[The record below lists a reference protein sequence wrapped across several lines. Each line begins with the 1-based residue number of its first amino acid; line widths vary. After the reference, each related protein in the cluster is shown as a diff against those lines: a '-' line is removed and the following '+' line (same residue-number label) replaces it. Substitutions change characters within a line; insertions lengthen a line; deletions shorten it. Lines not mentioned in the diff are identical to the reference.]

1 MENIE
6 NKLSI
11 SPNSFYE
18 IIHEDGDLISYEQ
31 EKLDKLLDSII
42 LEIKPTSKL
51 EEETVEKIQKAVEIT
66 EDIISTMDR
75 FVEDATLA
83 EDNIFIG
90 FHEDLQKDAKNSAMK
105 TLDIAAKL
113 RENNSLSLVPIIRD
127 LTTRIEWI
135 ELILSKT
142 SIEQMKNTLENR
154 KTAVNR
160 LDRLDM
166 LNKPSTSNS

>member
-6 NKLSI
+6 NKSSI

-42 LEIKPTSKL
+42 VKIKPTPEL
-51 EEETVEKIQKAVEIT
+51 EKETKEKIHKAVEIT
-66 EDIISTMDR
+66 EDIISTIGR

-83 EDNIFIG
+83 EDDIFIG
-90 FHEDLQKDAKNSAMK
+90 FHEDLQKYAKSSAMK

-113 RENNSLSLVPIIRD
+113 RENNFLSLVPVIRD

-135 ELILSKT
+135 EIILSKT

-154 KTAVNR
+154 KAA
-160 LDRLDM
+160 L
-166 LNKPSTSNS
+166 K

>member
-1 MENIE
+1 MEN
-6 NKLSI
+6 KPSI
-11 SPNSFYE
+11 SPDSFYE

-42 LEIKPTSKL
+42 IEIKPTPEL
-51 EEETVEKIQKAVEIT
+51 EKETKEKIQKAVEIT
-66 EDIISTMDR
+66 EDIISTIDR

-90 FHEDLQKDAKNSAMK
+90 FHEDLQKNAKSSAVK
-105 TLDIAAKL
+105 TLDMAEKL
-113 RENNSLSLVPIIRD
+113 RENNFLSLIPVIRN

-142 SIEQMKNTLENR
+142 SIEQMKNTLEN
-154 KTAVNR
+154 KKAA
-160 LDRLDM
+160 L
-166 LNKPSTSNS
+166 K

>member
-1 MENIE
+1 MEN
-6 NKLSI
+6 KPSI
-11 SPNSFYE
+11 SPDSFYE

-42 LEIKPTSKL
+42 IEIKPTPEL
-51 EEETVEKIQKAVEIT
+51 EKEIVEKIQKAVEIT
-66 EDIISTMDR
+66 EDIISTIDR

-83 EDNIFIG
+83 ENNIFIG
-90 FHEDLQKDAKNSAMK
+90 FHEDHEKDAKSSAMK
-105 TLDIAAKL
+105 TLDMAEKL
-113 RENNSLSLVPIIRD
+113 RENNFLSLIPVIRN

-154 KTAVNR
+154 KAA
-160 LDRLDM
+160 L
-166 LNKPSTSNS
+166 K

>member
-1 MENIE
+1 MEN
-6 NKLSI
+6 KPST
-11 SPNSFYE
+11 SRDSFYE

-42 LEIKPTSKL
+42 IKIKPAPEL
-51 EEETVEKIQKAVEIT
+51 EKETKEKIQKAVEIT
-66 EDIISTMDR
+66 EDIISTIDR

-90 FHEDLQKDAKNSAMK
+90 FHEDLQKDAKSSAMK

-113 RENNSLSLVPIIRD
+113 RENNFLSLVPVIRN

-154 KTAVNR
+154 KTA
-160 LDRLDM
+160 L
-166 LNKPSTSNS
+166 K

>member
-1 MENIE
+1 MENTE
-6 NKLSI
+6 NKPSL

-42 LEIKPTSKL
+42 IEIKPTPEL
-51 EEETVEKIQKAVEIT
+51 EKETKEKIQKAVEIT
-66 EDIISTMDR
+66 EDIISTIDR

-90 FHEDLQKDAKNSAMK
+90 FHEDLQKDAKSSAMK

-113 RENNSLSLVPIIRD
+113 RENNFLSLVPVIRD
-127 LTTRIEWI
+127 LTTRIEWT
-135 ELILSKT
+135 ELILSET
-142 SIEQMKNTLENR
+142 SIERMKNTLENR
-154 KTAVNR
+154 KAA
-160 LDRLDM
+160 L
-166 LNKPSTSNS
+166 K

>member
-6 NKLSI
+6 NKPSI

-42 LEIKPTSKL
+42 IEIKPTPEL
-51 EEETVEKIQKAVEIT
+51 EKETKEKIQKAVEIT
-66 EDIISTMDR
+66 EDIISTIDR
-75 FVEDATLA
+75 FIEDATLA
-83 EDNIFIG
+83 EDNNFIG
-90 FHEDLQKDAKNSAMK
+90 FHEDLQKDAKSSAMK
-105 TLDIAAKL
+105 TLDMADKL
-113 RENNSLSLVPIIRD
+113 RENNLLSLVPVIRN
-127 LTTRIEWI
+127 LTTKIEWI

-154 KTAVNR
+154 KTA
-160 LDRLDM
+160 L
-166 LNKPSTSNS
+166 K

>member
-1 MENIE
+1 MKNTED
-6 NKLSI
+6 KPSLS
-11 SPNSFYE
+11 PDSFYE

-42 LEIKPTSKL
+42 IEIKPTPEL
-51 EEETVEKIQKAVEIT
+51 EKETKEKIQKAVEIT
-66 EDIISTMDR
+66 EDIISTIDR

-83 EDNIFIG
+83 GDNIFIG
-90 FHEDLQKDAKNSAMK
+90 FHEDLQKDAKSSAMK
-105 TLDIAAKL
+105 TLDIAEKL
-113 RENNSLSLVPIIRD
+113 REINFLTLVPVIRN

-154 KTAVNR
+154 KTA
-160 LDRLDM
+160 L
-166 LNKPSTSNS
+166 K

>member
-1 MENIE
+1 MENME
-6 NKLSI
+6 SKLSI

-31 EKLDKLLDSII
+31 EKLDKLLDSISI
-42 LEIKPTSKL
+42 KIKPTPEL
-51 EEETVEKIQKAVEIT
+51 EKETKEKIQKAVEIT

-90 FHEDLQKDAKNSAMK
+90 FHEDLQKDAKSSALK
-105 TLDIAAKL
+105 TLDMAEKL
-113 RENNSLSLVPIIRD
+113 RENKFLSLVPVIRD

-142 SIEQMKNTLENR
+142 SIEEMKNTLENR
-154 KTAVNR
+154 KTA
-160 LDRLDM
+160 L
-166 LNKPSTSNS
+166 K

>member
-1 MENIE
+1 ME

-11 SPNSFYE
+11 SPNSFSE

-42 LEIKPTSKL
+42 IEIKPTSEPGK
-51 EEETVEKIQKAVEIT
+51 EIKEKIQKAVEIT
-66 EDIISTMDR
+66 EDIISTINR

-90 FHEDLQKDAKNSAMK
+90 LHEDLQKDAKSNAMK

-113 RENNSLSLVPIIRD
+113 RENNFLSLVPLIRN

-154 KTAVNR
+154 KAA
-160 LDRLDM
+160 L
-166 LNKPSTSNS
+166 K

>member
-1 MENIE
+1 MEN
-6 NKLSI
+6 KPSI

-42 LEIKPTSKL
+42 IEIKPIPEL
-51 EEETVEKIQKAVEIT
+51 EKEIKEKIQKAIEIT
-66 EDIISTMDR
+66 EDIISTIDR

-83 EDNIFIG
+83 ENNLFIG
-90 FHEDLQKDAKNSAMK
+90 FHEDLQKDAKSSAMK
-105 TLDIAAKL
+105 TLNIAVKL
-113 RENNSLSLVPIIRD
+113 RENNFLSLVPVIRN

-142 SIEQMKNTLENR
+142 SIEQMKNTLKNR
-154 KTAVNR
+154 ETA
-160 LDRLDM
+160 L
-166 LNKPSTSNS
+166 K

>member
-1 MENIE
+1 MEDTE
-6 NKLSI
+6 DKP
-11 SPNSFYE
+11 SPDSFYE

-42 LEIKPTSKL
+42 IEIKPTPEL
-51 EEETVEKIQKAVEIT
+51 EKETKEKIQKAVEIT
-66 EDIISTMDR
+66 EDIISTIDR

-83 EDNIFIG
+83 ENNIFIG
-90 FHEDLQKDAKNSAMK
+90 FHEDLQKDAKSSAMK
-105 TLDIAAKL
+105 TLDMAEKL
-113 RENNSLSLVPIIRD
+113 RENNFLSLVPVTRN

>member
-1 MENIE
+1 MEN
-6 NKLSI
+6 KPSI
-11 SPNSFYE
+11 SPDSFYE

-42 LEIKPTSKL
+42 IGIKPTPEL
-51 EEETVEKIQKAVEIT
+51 EKETEEKIQKAVETT
-66 EDIISTMDR
+66 EDIISTIDR

-90 FHEDLQKDAKNSAMK
+90 FHEDLQKDAKSSAMK
-105 TLDIAAKL
+105 TLDMAEKL
-113 RENNSLSLVPIIRD
+113 RENNFLSLVPIIRD

-154 KTAVNR
+154 KIA
-160 LDRLDM
+160 L
-166 LNKPSTSNS
+166 K

>member
-1 MENIE
+1 MEN
-6 NKLSI
+6 KPSI
-11 SPNSFYE
+11 SPDSFYE

-31 EKLDKLLDSII
+31 EKLDKLLDNII
-42 LEIKPTSKL
+42 IEIKPTPELGK
-51 EEETVEKIQKAVEIT
+51 EMKEKIQKAVEIT
-66 EDIISTMDR
+66 EDIISTINQ

-90 FHEDLQKDAKNSAMK
+90 FHEDLQKDAKSSAMK
-105 TLDIAAKL
+105 TLDMAEKL
-113 RENNSLSLVPIIRD
+113 RENNFLSLVPVIRN

-154 KTAVNR
+154 EAALK
-160 LDRLDM
+160 
-166 LNKPSTSNS
+166 

>member
-1 MENIE
+1 MENTE
-6 NKLSI
+6 DKPSLS
-11 SPNSFYE
+11 PDSFYE

-42 LEIKPTSKL
+42 IEIKPTPEL
-51 EEETVEKIQKAVEIT
+51 EKETKEKIQKAVEIT
-66 EDIISTMDR
+66 EDIISTIDR

-90 FHEDLQKDAKNSAMK
+90 FHEDLQKDAKSSAMK
-105 TLDIAAKL
+105 TLDMAEKL
-113 RENNSLSLVPIIRD
+113 RENNFLSLVPVIRN

-135 ELILSKT
+135 EFILSKT

-154 KTAVNR
+154 KAA
-160 LDRLDM
+160 L
-166 LNKPSTSNS
+166 K

>member
-1 MENIE
+1 MEDTE
-6 NKLSI
+6 DKPSLS
-11 SPNSFYE
+11 PDSFYE

-42 LEIKPTSKL
+42 IEIKPTSEPGK
-51 EEETVEKIQKAVEIT
+51 EIKEKIQKAVEIT
-66 EDIISTMDR
+66 EDIISTIGR

-90 FHEDLQKDAKNSAMK
+90 FHEDLQKDAKSSAMK
-105 TLDIAAKL
+105 TLDMAEKL
-113 RENNSLSLVPIIRD
+113 RENNFLSLIPVIRN

-154 KTAVNR
+154 KAA
-160 LDRLDM
+160 L
-166 LNKPSTSNS
+166 K

>member
-1 MENIE
+1 MENME

-42 LEIKPTSKL
+42 IEIKPTPEL
-51 EEETVEKIQKAVEIT
+51 EKETKEKIQKAVEIT
-66 EDIISTMDR
+66 EDIISTIDR
-75 FVEDATLA
+75 FIEDATLA
-83 EDNIFIG
+83 EDNNFIG
-90 FHEDLQKDAKNSAMK
+90 FHEDLQKDAKSSAMK
-105 TLDIAAKL
+105 TLDMADKL
-113 RENNSLSLVPIIRD
+113 RENNSLSLVPVIRN
-127 LTTRIEWI
+127 LTTKIEWI

-154 KTAVNR
+154 KTA
-160 LDRLDM
+160 L
-166 LNKPSTSNS
+166 K

>member
-1 MENIE
+1 MENTE
-6 NKLSI
+6 DKPSLS
-11 SPNSFYE
+11 PDSFYE

-42 LEIKPTSKL
+42 IEIKPTPEL
-51 EEETVEKIQKAVEIT
+51 EKETKEKIQKAVEIT
-66 EDIISTMDR
+66 EDIISTIDR

-90 FHEDLQKDAKNSAMK
+90 FHEDLQKDAKSGAMK

-113 RENNSLSLVPIIRD
+113 RENNFLSLVPVIRN

-154 KTAVNR
+154 KTA
-160 LDRLDM
+160 L
-166 LNKPSTSNS
+166 K

>member
-1 MENIE
+1 MENTE
-6 NKLSI
+6 DKPSLS
-11 SPNSFYE
+11 PDSFYE

-42 LEIKPTSKL
+42 IEIKPTPEL
-51 EEETVEKIQKAVEIT
+51 EKETKEKIQKAVEIT
-66 EDIISTMDR
+66 EDIISTIDR

-90 FHEDLQKDAKNSAMK
+90 FHEDLQKDAKRGAMK

-113 RENNSLSLVPIIRD
+113 RENNFLSLVPVIRN

-142 SIEQMKNTLENR
+142 SIEQMKNALENR
-154 KTAVNR
+154 KTA
-160 LDRLDM
+160 L
-166 LNKPSTSNS
+166 K